1 MVDLSG
7 VSRMTVVASGDQ
19 LLLAG
24 TIDETAKLVDLLG
37 GARNG
42 RLILDL
48 AGITFINSVGVRE
61 WCHMQKAATT
71 SKVGLELR
79 RVAEP
84 IIHQLNIVPAARGAC
99 LVTSFYAPYEC
110 DDCDHEYE
118 ILLDVRVHGRDLIKM
133 RAPEQKCPE
142 CDADLVFSHPPELYF
157 TFLS

>member
-1 MVDLSG
+1 MSG
-7 VSRMTVVASGDQ
+7 VSRLTVVASGEQ

-24 TIDETAKLVDLLG
+24 TIDETAKLVDLVG
-37 GARNG
+37 SANNG

-61 WCHMQKAATT
+61 WCHMQKAAST
-71 SKVGLELR
+71 SKIGVELR

-84 IIHQLNIVPAARGAC
+84 IIHQLNIVPAARMAS

-118 ILLDVRVHGRDLIKM
+118 ILLDVRVHGNELVKM
-133 RAPEQKCPE
+133 RAPTQRCPDCNAE
-142 CDADLVFSHPPELYF
+142 LVFSHPPELYF
-157 TFLS
+157 TFLVGN